1 MDPQC
6 LKGRVSSYSVSVVRC
21 LRHTCYHHKNVF
33 LYIPLCLVG
42 EGHTPTTVSTG
53 EISSQHTQTLSQM
66 KSFSTFVVVGVVLV
80 LLLEG
85 WACAGPRPS
94 PNQRGH
100 NLPGFFV
107 PVEQVA
113 GIPARTDTTKH
124 GKDRLVWSHATNFSH
139 PIKGHHASLSYNAEL
154 AHGIINAD
162 LDTNVSELHCD
173 NLAGKKDEESQIS
186 VSLVNSEA
194 LEATLQEWKVGDVL
208 VASHLWGCSFQENK
222 PQQAVYMKVQSL
234 HRSASIPNGIDMMV
248 KRAMLTHL
256 FEKLKLDVQTNSI
269 VDDEAVTGK
278 DDQTEQSTRKSGRHA
293 PIGTFM
299 STGTSPDNA
308 KTLDF
313 FSDVWDGLDDVES
326 DLETAASDVGKVAL
340 AAMGGDVTWT
350 QTKAVHLAWNT
361 ESGYTASSSKEL
373 EGFNVEMSGGV
384 KCSQCFFYASG
395 NYGGTVNIDKRELV
409 SAFIGFTNSEVVAS
423 LGVQASGSVK
433 VSGTRQL
440 ADYTGFP

>member
-1 MDPQC
+1 MFLPDRKLSPPFLFRVCGVYLLFCCCCQRWLLSVHDCGFPLWLCRILYLCVFVVCVCMGQGLIGRETPLKQATHYFLWCTCGGVLLFREKKWMDPQC

-139 PIKGHHASLSYNAEL
+139 PIKGHHASLS
-154 AHGIINAD
+154 
-162 LDTNVSELHCD
+162 
-173 NLAGKKDEESQIS
+173 
-186 VSLVNSEA
+186 
-194 LEATLQEWKVGDVL
+194 
-208 VASHLWGCSFQENK
+208 
-222 PQQAVYMKVQSL
+222 
-234 HRSASIPNGIDMMV
+234 
-248 KRAMLTHL
+248 
-256 FEKLKLDVQTNSI
+256 
-269 VDDEAVTGK
+269 
-278 DDQTEQSTRKSGRHA
+278 
-293 PIGTFM
+293 
-299 STGTSPDNA
+299 
-308 KTLDF
+308 
-313 FSDVWDGLDDVES
+313 
-326 DLETAASDVGKVAL
+326 
-340 AAMGGDVTWT
+340 
-350 QTKAVHLAWNT
+350 
-361 ESGYTASSSKEL
+361 
-373 EGFNVEMSGGV
+373 
-384 KCSQCFFYASG
+384 
-395 NYGGTVNIDKRELV
+395 
-409 SAFIGFTNSEVVAS
+409 
-423 LGVQASGSVK
+423 
-433 VSGTRQL
+433 VSGTPFL
-440 ADYTGFP
+440 PSLHHP